1 MLFSL
6 VVLVGDS
13 FSPLVVNLYYDKEA
27 MSKFKNSKKE

>member
-13 FSPLVVNLYYDKEA
+13 FSPLVVNLYDKDA